1 MAQTVPVKQLSS
13 RQSGSRFLIIFLITS
28 HNLCVKAKNMDV
40 WLFILLAVM
49 IVPTK
54 LNGVAEQAQN
64 GSYLIVR
71 QTCALNN
78 APMFWISSTN
88 SSVLIANDH
97 WMCSSE
103 TLWEYHRARLQLS
116 FWNLLASVNRRLMH
130 CCKSKITRP
139 LPIIC

>member
-1 MAQTVPVKQLSS
+1 MAQMVLGKQLSS

-54 LNGVAEQAQN
+54 LKGVAEGAEKW
-64 GSYLIVR
+64 SYLIVR

-78 APMFWISSTN
+78 APMFWISSLN
-88 SSVLIANDH
+88 SSGLIAND
-97 WMCSSE
+97 
-103 TLWEYHRARLQLS
+103 RL
-116 FWNLLASVNRRLMH
+116 
-130 CCKSKITRP
+130 TRS
-139 LPIIC
+139 